1 MKILGLGIDIL
12 NINRIKKMSSNL
24 IKKLSQ
30 RILTKLELKKYKKEK
45 NKTLFL
51 ARSFASK
58 EASCKAL
65 GTGIQKGIHFN
76 DFEII
81 HNKNGKPQIYFLNN
95 AAKILIKKHATKIH
109 ISITDEKKYVVS
121 IVIIE

>member
-1 MKILGLGIDIL
+1 MNILGLGIDIL
-12 NINRIKKMSSNL
+12 NINRIKKMSSTI
-24 IKKLSQ
+24 IKKFSK
-30 RILTKLELKKYKKEK
+30 RILTKLEFKKYTKEK
-45 NKTLFL
+45 NKILFL
-51 ARSFASK
+51 ARSFTSK

-81 HNKNGKPQIYFLNN
+81 HNKNGKPQIHFLNY
-95 AAKILIKKHATKIH
+95 AAKILIKKNATKVH

>member
-1 MKILGLGIDIL
+1 MNILGLGIDIL
-12 NINRIKKMSSNL
+12 NINRIKKMSSIF
-24 IKKLSQ
+24 IKKFSS
-30 RILTKLELKKYKKEK
+30 RILTKLEFKKYMKEK
-45 NKTLFL
+45 NKILFL

-95 AAKILIKKHATKIH
+95 AAKILIKKNATKVH
-109 ISITDEKKYVVS
+109 ISITDERKYVIS